1 MIAIVIEDGTG
12 KSDAD
17 SYQSL
22 DDVQA
27 YADAVGKTF
36 DKTETV
42 KAERAC
48 RLATIRLDLDYE
60 DRFPALRMNADQ
72 ALAFPRGW
80 FYDRNRVLVESETI
94 PKAITDAHAEL
105 AIRSYGGD
113 DLFPDTTNRVLTA
126 KTDDTDAYS
135 QTLRYAPAPSGV
147 DGEPLKKYPIVDVL
161 LAAILT
167 PRVARRM

>member
-1 MIAIVIEDGTG
+1 M
-12 KSDAD
+12 
-17 SYQSL
+17 

-27 YADAVGKTF
+27 YADAAGKTF
-36 DKTETV
+36 DKTDTV
-42 KAERAC
+42 AAERAC
-48 RLATIRLDLDYE
+48 RLGAIRLDLEYE
-60 DRFPALRMNADQ
+60 DRFPALRMIDDQ

-80 FYDRNRVLVESETI
+80 FYDRNRILVESGTI

-113 DLFPDTTNRVLTA
+113 DLFPDTTNRVLTSQ
-126 KTDDTDAYS
+126 TDDTDAYS
-135 QTLRYAPAPSGV
+135 QTLRYAPAAAGV
-147 DGEPLKKYPIVDVL
+147 DGEPLKKYAIVEML